1 MNPNSHATS
10 SQPGQNESMIGKVV
24 LITGGTSGIG
34 KATALGLARRG
45 ATLIL
50 AGRNLQRC
58 REAVDEIKRAT
69 GNSNINY
76 LTGDLAS
83 QKEIRCLAREFGE
96 RQSRLDVLINNAGGL
111 FMRRLL
117 SADGIEMTF
126 ALNHLA
132 CFLLTNLLLDLLKAS
147 PGSRIVNV
155 SSIAH
160 KFARIDFSNLQA
172 HGWGGY
178 ERSKLANLLFTYE
191 LSRRLEGTGVTANAL
206 HPGLVDSNFGMNN
219 PGLFRLLKP
228 IFNLFSINTEEG
240 AKTSIYLASSP
251 EVQGITGKYFVRCRE
266 KRSSRASYSKETSA
280 RLWQISAEMT
290 GLNM

>member
-1 MNPNSHATS
+1 MNPNSRATS
-10 SQPGQNESMIGKVV
+10 SQPGQNDLVTGKVI

-58 REAVDEIKRAT
+58 QEAVDEIKRAT
-69 GNSNINY
+69 GNSSIEY
-76 LTGDLAS
+76 LPGDLSS
-83 QKEIRCLAREFGE
+83 QKEVRCLAKDFRE

-111 FMRRLL
+111 FMRPLL

-126 ALNHLA
+126 ALNHLS

-160 KFARIDFSNLQA
+160 KLAHIDFSNLQA
-172 HGWGGY
+172 HGWSGY

-191 LSRRLEGTGVTANAL
+191 LSRRLE
-206 HPGLVDSNFGMNN
+206 HPHR
-219 PGLFRLLKP
+219 RLRRSHP
-228 IFNLFSINTEEG
+228 QR
-240 AKTSIYLASSP
+240 P
-251 EVQGITGKYFVRCRE
+251 RQRRP
-266 KRSSRASYSKETSA
+266 KRQRPLQT
-280 RLWQISAEMT
+280 RHR
-290 GLNM
+290 